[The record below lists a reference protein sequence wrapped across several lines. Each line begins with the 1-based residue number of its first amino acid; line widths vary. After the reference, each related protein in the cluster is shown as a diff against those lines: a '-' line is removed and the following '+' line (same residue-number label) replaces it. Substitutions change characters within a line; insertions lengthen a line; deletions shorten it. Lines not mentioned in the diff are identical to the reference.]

1 MYKYGIIGFGG
12 LGKIHLSN
20 LMALQ
25 KERGDI
31 ELAAICGT
39 TLENAC
45 KLTSFN
51 LGSVQLSESDFASC
65 AFYDDYKEMVQ
76 NEPLDFVLSVL
87 PSYLHA
93 EVAVYCM
100 EHGIDV
106 FSEKPMALS
115 EKDCVKMI
123 QTSEKTGKKLVIGQ
137 CQRFCH
143 AYRQIKH
150 FTQSKQYGKV
160 YRAKFIRLSQTPLW
174 TWNNWITKRE
184 LSGGCVIDMH
194 VHDTDLINWI
204 FGTPKSVQSYITSNK
219 VEYEGITSR
228 FDYGDFSVTAEADW
242 SFPQKFPFTAECI
255 INYEKA
261 TVVLK
266 NNTLTIYDDEHIT
279 EAESDAEDY
288 FYKEIKAFV
297 DYVTTNMMNPDLDAH
312 SVLAS
317 MKLVMSEIQSAESKE
332 IVYLGKQ

>member
-45 KLTSFN
+45 KLTSLN

-123 QTSEKTGKKLVIGQ
+123 QTSEKTGKKLVIG
-137 CQRFCH
+137 
-143 AYRQIKH
+143 
-150 FTQSKQYGKV
+150 
-160 YRAKFIRLSQTPLW
+160 
-174 TWNNWITKRE
+174 
-184 LSGGCVIDMH
+184 
-194 VHDTDLINWI
+194 
-204 FGTPKSVQSYITSNK
+204 
-219 VEYEGITSR
+219 
-228 FDYGDFSVTAEADW
+228 
-242 SFPQKFPFTAECI
+242 
-255 INYEKA
+255 
-261 TVVLK
+261 
-266 NNTLTIYDDEHIT
+266 
-279 EAESDAEDY
+279 
-288 FYKEIKAFV
+288 
-297 DYVTTNMMNPDLDAH
+297 
-312 SVLAS
+312 
-317 MKLVMSEIQSAESKE
+317 
-332 IVYLGKQ
+332 